1 MHFTA
6 QNEKPFFRHSAG
18 RLRAIFFQG
27 PGGDFF
33 GDRVPRPLAEQNAGD
48 LRFHKAFV
56 GRVSLYFLENKIEN
70 VG

>member
-1 MHFTA
+1 MNFTA
-6 QNEKPFFRHSAG
+6 QDEKPFFRDSAG
-18 RLRAIFFQG
+18 RLRAIFSQN

-33 GDRVPRPLAEQNAGD
+33 GDKAPRPQAEQNAGG
-48 LRFHKAFV
+48 LWFHKAFV